1 MGGGGGGGAGKEA
14 EDGQDWEQEDRTARG
29 GLREWGE
36 EETGG
41 DPEERREGRKKGEE
55 DHGGEKRQGGVT
67 PGSPCSQRQ
76 SLRGSIRGQSD
87 LSHPALRQQQ
97 DAPLCHALS
106 ESSRVGGPC

>member
-1 MGGGGGGGAGKEA
+1 MGRTGNKRTGLRGEDSGSGGRRRLEEAGKE
-14 EDGQDWEQEDRTARG
+14 DGRG
-29 GLREWGE
+29 G
-36 EETGG
+36 
-41 DPEERREGRKKGEE
+41 RKEEE

-76 SLRGSIRGQSD
+76 SLRRSIRGQSD

-97 DAPLCHALS
+97 DAPLSHALS